1 MLNFE
6 WVGKKFKELR
16 EQSGLT
22 QGQLAEYLNVDQSYI
37 SKCEKNERQFSV
49 DILEKA
55 GNLFGCGVDYFI
67 NGESKYSPMPFAL
80 RANSI
85 TTEDLETI
93 AVVNKLAL
101 NLRYM
106 EELLNEENRCERE
119 N

>member
-6 WVGKKFKELR
+6 LVGIKFKELR

-22 QGQLAEYLNVDQSYI
+22 QRQIAGYLNIDQSYI

-55 GNLFGCGVDYFI
+55 GNLFGCGVDYFTSS
-67 NGESKYSPMPFAL
+67 ECKYLPLPFAL
-80 RANSI
+80 RAKSI

-93 AVVNKLAL
+93 AVMNKLVL

-106 EELLNEENRCERE
+106 EGLMKGE
-119 N
+119 